1 MLITNVMKEHETL
14 QAKITSASMVM
25 SNITHENE
33 GSFFKNISQFF
44 ASKMQVIGSV
54 FGFNSDRV
62 EKYDSMKKPNE
73 YNKEL
78 FGLKRKLDSIVETR
92 RYGSV
97 ENIDVPTVVGLK
109 VPLEDLVD
117 GLQEALDTINS
128 KLYPVLDSIDIEAAK
143 ILSSDDYRKSTR
155 PIKLNEDITKIN
167 KKLDKI
173 LTGLIN
179 PRLITDI
186 TKFNKLFPKNMDSLR
201 QVYNGTM
208 NLDAMATSKAMLQIQ
223 QKTKDVA
230 EKIDHI
236 AEQMNKNK
244 EFEISKPILKSFM
257 SDVKEAANFVTN
269 SMSFVHLYNQL
280 NMILKGIILILDGLS
295 TESWKH
301 TSVDVYGNVT
311 KQDYDKTACISSV
324 SLENY
329 NVSQE
334 GIFDFFKAIGQK
346 LGIVSKELQ
355 EEVNEIEKWISENGS
370 SIKEKNPLYAI
381 KKTNVT
387 WYINQSDKS
396 GKKTLFTKSLD
407 QHLKRLQ
414 TFSFSDVLEYV
425 VKVGGELARDNTND
439 SVFWPYLKKIS
450 NIALGKA
457 GDPISDAFM
466 GVVLDD
472 LNDDFKNKAD
482 KLLVPFE
489 LINCSSHD
497 AHALGM
503 IVNMADPSMAL
514 SVGNMLPTYIK
525 IYECPNDHAMADK
538 LDQTEIAEADIKF
551 LINLVKNNISGYKKM
566 DSEVKS
572 NIAAIK
578 RMVKEIDAKA
588 DNFFN
593 PNNYSKYA
601 IEAFSSG
608 YKERSKYYYN
618 LLFDILRVVKASI
631 GMK

>member
-201 QVYNGTM
+201 QVYNY
-208 NLDAMATSKAMLQIQ
+208 NKRQKML
-223 QKTKDVA
+223 
-230 EKIDHI
+230 
-236 AEQMNKNK
+236 
-244 EFEISKPILKSFM
+244 
-257 SDVKEAANFVTN
+257 
-269 SMSFVHLYNQL
+269 
-280 NMILKGIILILDGLS
+280 
-295 TESWKH
+295 
-301 TSVDVYGNVT
+301 
-311 KQDYDKTACISSV
+311 
-324 SLENY
+324 
-329 NVSQE
+329 
-334 GIFDFFKAIGQK
+334 
-346 LGIVSKELQ
+346 
-355 EEVNEIEKWISENGS
+355 
-370 SIKEKNPLYAI
+370 
-381 KKTNVT
+381 
-387 WYINQSDKS
+387 
-396 GKKTLFTKSLD
+396 
-407 QHLKRLQ
+407 LKR
-414 TFSFSDVLEYV
+414 
-425 VKVGGELARDNTND
+425 
-439 SVFWPYLKKIS
+439 
-450 NIALGKA
+450 
-457 GDPISDAFM
+457 
-466 GVVLDD
+466 
-472 LNDDFKNKAD
+472 
-482 KLLVPFE
+482 
-489 LINCSSHD
+489 
-497 AHALGM
+497 
-503 IVNMADPSMAL
+503 
-514 SVGNMLPTYIK
+514 
-525 IYECPNDHAMADK
+525 
-538 LDQTEIAEADIKF
+538 
-551 LINLVKNNISGYKKM
+551 
-566 DSEVKS
+566 
-572 NIAAIK
+572 
-578 RMVKEIDAKA
+578 
-588 DNFFN
+588 
-593 PNNYSKYA
+593 
-601 IEAFSSG
+601 
-608 YKERSKYYYN
+608 
-618 LLFDILRVVKASI
+618 
-631 GMK
+631 